1 MAEYQNHL
9 GGLYTGVAT
18 GSQATWTDS
27 YGQGNSFTT
36 VAYYRYKSG
45 EGTSGN
51 EILSE
56 ARIRMLN
63 HLNGDTEAGL
73 IVAPTHN
80 LGSFAYG
87 RVTPAQINVQIV
99 KPGLAKITATFA
111 GSESLPT
118 TVSSDTV
125 MIYTA
130 GAFNATTG
138 FPDSR
143 LINDAG
149 GTPQRFDLAAYQNGN
164 ALTRAPFTRSIIRWE
179 PTVIQKDGPFGD
191 WLKVGHINASGGFKV
206 PMGRDGDLVEFG
218 AKTVRFDGFSTQY
231 VPGIESGGGVAYR
244 TKYQFSICSTQWVQQ
259 AVKVQTEVI
268 ADPDNPDNPA
278 EYNSLVDPDS
288 PEGESEESY
297 GTIIYEDQYP
307 SAELPYI
314 YN

>member
-1 MAEYQNHL
+1 MVDYQNHA
-9 GGLYTGVAT
+9 GNLYTGVAT
-18 GSQATWTDS
+18 GSSATWTDS
-27 YGQGNSFTT
+27 YGQGNSFTE
-36 VAYYRYKSG
+36 VAYYRYNPMEGQSG
-45 EGTSGN
+45 S

-56 ARIRMLN
+56 ARSRMMR
-63 HLNGDTEAGL
+63 HLTGDHDSGGL
-73 IVAPTHN
+73 IVAPTHD
-80 LGSFAYG
+80 LGAFSYG
-87 RVTPAQINVQIV
+87 RVTPSQINVQVV
-99 KPGLAKITATFA
+99 KPGLCKITATFA

-130 GAFNATTG
+130 GAFGPTG

-149 GTPQRFDLAAYQNGN
+149 GTPQRFDLGAYQNGN
-164 ALTRAPFTRSIIRWE
+164 ALTRAPFTRAIIRWE

-191 WLKVGHINASGGFKV
+191 YGKVGHINAQGGFKV
-206 PMGRDGDLVEFG
+206 PMGPDGGLETFG
-218 AKTVRFDGFSTQY
+218 AKTVRFDGFQTQY
-231 VPGIESGGGVAYR
+231 VPGVESGGGVSYR

-259 AVKVQTEVI
+259 AVKVETEETT
-268 ADPDNPDNPA
+268 D
-278 EYNSLVDPDS
+278 E
-288 PEGESEESY
+288 ETGEITEDSY